1 MTKFTQALSAVP
13 YQVAA
18 FLLRHATLLGALA
31 FALFVAACVIIA
43 LVHPQANWDMLA
55 YVAAAS
61 EARFADPAALHA
73 HAYEV
78 VKAAVDPAQYTAL
91 TAGDPY
97 RVRQFTDP
105 AAFHS
110 MLGMYRVKALYV
122 ELAAALSPI
131 YGEAGALHRISVAS
145 TLVTGLTFGLWL
157 FRLKAFK
164 FAPLVIGLL
173 WIANYGDVARLASP
187 DALFMAL
194 LTLGLYLYD
203 RERHWF
209 SALALFL
216 SCLVRADTIVFLAA
230 WSVLVIAF
238 RVRGPGVLVAF
249 VAALI
254 AYPFMTS
261 GAQHPGFWAHFMF
274 STIDTQLTMEGYH
287 PAFSAMLYL
296 RGLAVGVVRLLTES
310 SWPGVIALMMP
321 VWVILRTYGSKL
333 GAREDAI
340 IIALVG
346 GVIARFMLFPL
357 PDVRIHSAY
366 LTPLLL
372 FMIPAI
378 QAFMNSNF
386 PQISAPKPG

>member
-1 MTKFTQALSAVP
+1 MTNFIEALRKVP

-18 FLLRHATLLGALA
+18 FLLRHASFSGALV
-31 FALFVAACVIIA
+31 FALFVAGCAVIA
-43 LVHPQANWDMLA
+43 FVHPQANWDMLA

-61 EARFADPAALHA
+61 EARFADPAALHD

-78 VKAAVDPAQYTAL
+78 VKAAVDPAQYAAL
-91 TAGDPY
+91 TTGDQY
-97 RVRQFTDP
+97 RIRQFTDP

-131 YGEAGALHRISVAS
+131 FGEAGALHVISVAS
-145 TLVTGLTFGLWL
+145 TLVTGLTLGLWL
-157 FRLKAFK
+157 YRLNAFK

-173 WIANYGDVARLASP
+173 WFANYGDVARLASP

-203 RERHWF
+203 RERPWL

-230 WSVLVIAF
+230 WSVLTIAL
-238 RVRGPGVLVAF
+238 RVRAPGVLSAF

-254 AYPFMTS
+254 AYPFITS

-296 RGLAVGVVRLLTES
+296 RALAVGIVRLMTES
-310 SWPGVIALMMP
+310 SWPGVIALLLP
-321 VWVILRTYGSKL
+321 VWVALRTYGTKL

-357 PDVRIHSAY
+357 PDVRIHGAY
-366 LTPLLL
+366 LTPLVL
-372 FMIPAI
+372 FLIPSL
-378 QAFMNSNF
+378 QAFMESNF
-386 PQISAPKPG
+386 PKIRTA